1 MAAPKSSSRGH
12 PGRALAFIAVVIV
25 ALYAIMF
32 VTGDKTPRL
41 GIDLAGGTSVTLT
54 AKADQGRNGA
64 VNKTNMQTAVE
75 IIRQR
80 VNAFGVSE
88 AEVQTEGDR
97 NIVISIPKGKNEKQ
111 TAEQVGQTAK
121 LFFRPVLEA
130 AEIAPQG
137 GTKLPLTAPTTPPAS
152 APPASTPPASTPP
165 AAQSGKP
172 QGRVIPNLK
181 DAPNTTPPPS
191 TPPPSTPPASTPPAS
206 TPPATPPASTPPAG
220 ADANGVTPELREKF
234 ANLDCS
240 LPENRGLGPVPAP
253 EDQPTVAC
261 SRDQGERAE
270 KYILGKVVIPG
281 TDVSSSKAQLPQ
293 GGTVG
298 GWEVQLNFSD
308 SGTDKFTSI
317 TGDLAAGKY
326 PTNRF
331 AIDLDGV
338 VISAPTVSTA
348 IPGGTAVISGNFTQ
362 SSAKDLANVLKYGAL
377 PLSFT
382 KSDVTTVSASLGG
395 DQLKGGL
402 IAGAIGI
409 LLVILYSLFY
419 YRGLGLVSIAS
430 LAVSAALTYAIM
442 CVLGRSI
449 GFALNLPAVCGAIA
463 AIGITVDSFIVY
475 FERIRDEIREGRTLR
490 PAVEKAWPR
499 ARRTILVSDA
509 VSFLAAA
516 VLYVVSVGK
525 VQGFA
530 FTLGLTTLL
539 DVVVVFLFTKPLMTI
554 LAKRKFFADGHK
566 WSGLDPVALGANQR
580 QSYRSRRSRGRA
592 AGVKEA

>member
-12 PGRALAFIAVVIV
+12 PGRVLAFIGVVIV

-32 VTGDKTPRL
+32 STGDKTPRL

-64 VNKTNMQTAVE
+64 VNKSNMQTAVE

-97 NIVISIPKGKNEKQ
+97 NIVISIPKGKNEKE

-130 AEIAPQG
+130 TAFTPQG
-137 GTKLPLTAPTTPPAS
+137 GTKLPLTPPSTPPAS
-152 APPASTPPASTPP
+152 TPPASTPPASTPP
-165 AAQSGKP
+165 AAESGKP

-181 DAPNTTPPPS
+181 DASGAPTPPP
-191 TPPPSTPPASTPPAS
+191 STPPAS

-220 ADANGVTPELREKF
+220 ADANGITPELRAKY

-261 SRDQGERAE
+261 SRDQGEGEE
-270 KYILGKVVIPG
+270 KYILGPVLIPG
-281 TDVSSSKAQLPQ
+281 TDVDSSKAQLPQ
-293 GGTVG
+293 NGSVG
-298 GWEVQLNFSD
+298 GWEVEL
-308 SGTDKFTSI
+308 KFTDAGTNKFTRI

-338 VISAPTVSTA
+338 VVSAPSVKA
-348 IPGGTAVISGNFTQ
+348 EIPGGSAVISGNFTR
-362 SSAKDLANVLKYGAL
+362 SSAKDLENVLKYGAL

-395 DQLKGGL
+395 DQLRGGL

-409 LLVILYSLFY
+409 VLVILYSLFY

-442 CVLGRSI
+442 CLLGRSI

-490 PAVEKAWPR
+490 PAVQKAWPR

-566 WSGLDPVALGANQR
+566 WSGLDPEALGANQR
-580 QSYRSRRSRGRA
+580 QSYRSRRPRGRA

>member
-12 PGRALAFIAVVIV
+12 PGRVLAFIGVVIV

-32 VTGDKTPRL
+32 STGDKTPRL

-64 VNKTNMQTAVE
+64 VNKSNMQTAVE

-97 NIVISIPKGKNEKQ
+97 NIVISIPKGKNEKE

-130 AEIAPQG
+130 TQITPQG
-137 GTKLPLTAPTTPPAS
+137 GTKLPLTPPS
-152 APPASTPPASTPP
+152 TPPASTPPASTPP
-165 AAQSGKP
+165 AAESGKP

-181 DAPNTTPPPS
+181 DASGAPTPPP
-191 TPPPSTPPASTPPAS
+191 STPPAS

-220 ADANGVTPELREKF
+220 ADANGITPELRAKYN
-234 ANLDCS
+234 NLDCS

-261 SRDQGERAE
+261 SRDQGEGEE
-270 KYILGKVVIPG
+270 KYILGRVLIPG
-281 TDVSSSKAQLPQ
+281 TDVASSKAQLPQ
-293 GGTVG
+293 NGSVG
-298 GWEVQLNFSD
+298 GWEVELKFTD
-308 SGTDKFTSI
+308 AGADKFTKI
-317 TGDLAAGKY
+317 TGDLAANKY

-338 VISAPTVSTA
+338 VVSAPSVKA
-348 IPGGTAVISGNFTQ
+348 EIPGGSAVISGNFTR
-362 SSAKDLANVLKYGAL
+362 SSAKDLENVLKYGAL

-395 DQLKGGL
+395 DQLRGGL

-409 LLVILYSLFY
+409 VLVILYSLFY

-442 CVLGRSI
+442 CLLGRSI

-566 WSGLDPVALGANQR
+566 WSGLDPEALGANQR
-580 QSYRSRRSRGRA
+580 QSYRSRRPRGRA

>member
-1 MAAPKSSSRGH
+1 VAAPKSSSRGH
-12 PGRALAFIAVVIV
+12 PGRALAFIAVVIA
-25 ALYAIMF
+25 ALYTIMF
-32 VTGDKTPRL
+32 ATGDKTPRL

-54 AKADQGRNGA
+54 AKADQGSSKSAINDRNM
-64 VNKTNMQTAVE
+64 KTAVE

-97 NIVISIPKGKNEKQ
+97 NIVISIPKGKNEKE
-111 TAEQVGQTAK
+111 TASQVGQTAR
-121 LFFRPVLEA
+121 LFFRPVIEA
-130 AEIAPQG
+130 EQLNPAG
-137 GTKLPLTAPTTPPAS
+137 GTQLPLTPPATPSAAPDTNKPQGRVVPNLKDATGAPTPQPT
-152 APPASTPPASTPP
+152 TPPASTPP
-165 AAQSGKP
+165 AA
-172 QGRVIPNLK
+172 
-181 DAPNTTPPPS
+181 
-191 TPPPSTPPASTPPAS
+191 
-206 TPPATPPASTPPAG
+206 PPATPPAADPKAG
-220 ADANGVTPELREKF
+220 ADANGITPALREKF
-234 ANLDCS
+234 NNLDCS
-240 LPENRGLGPVPAP
+240 LPENRGQGAAPAP
-253 EDQPTVAC
+253 EGEPTVAC
-261 SRDQGERAE
+261 SKDQDEGAE
-270 KYILGKVVIPG
+270 KYILGPVLIPG
-281 TDVSSSKAQLPQ
+281 TDVKKSVAQLSQ
-293 GGTVG
+293 SGVG
-298 GWEVQLNFSD
+298 GWEVKLDFTGK
-308 SGTDKFTSI
+308 GTDKFTKV
-317 TGDLAAGKY
+317 TGDLANGVY

-331 AIDLDGV
+331 AIELDGV
-338 VISAPTVSTA
+338 VVSAPSNKAA

-362 SSAKDLANVLKYGAL
+362 SSAKNLANILQYGSL
-377 PLSFT
+377 PLSFDQ
-382 KSDVTTVSASLGG
+382 SDVTTVSASLGG

-409 LLVILYSLFY
+409 VLVILYSLFY

-430 LAVSAALTYAIM
+430 LVVSAALTYAIM

-516 VLYVVSVGK
+516 VLYIVSVGK

-580 QSYRSRRSRGRA
+580 QSYRSRRPRTRA

>member
-12 PGRALAFIAVVIV
+12 PGRVLAFIGVVIV

-32 VTGDKTPRL
+32 STGDKTPRL

-54 AKADQGRNGA
+54 AKADQGRSGA
-64 VNKTNMQTAVE
+64 VNKSNMQTAVE

-97 NIVISIPKGKNEKQ
+97 NIVISIPKGKNEKE

-130 AEIAPQG
+130 SPIAPQG
-137 GTKLPLTAPTTPPAS
+137 GTKLPLTPP
-152 APPASTPPASTPP
+152 STPPASTPP
-165 AAQSGKP
+165 AAGTPPAASAPPSAPASNKP

-181 DAPNTTPPPS
+181 DAPGATTPPAN
-191 TPPPSTPPASTPPAS
+191 PPAG
-206 TPPATPPASTPPAG
+206 TPPATTPPATPPAG
-220 ADANGVTPELREKF
+220 ADANGITPELRAKYT
-234 ANLDCS
+234 NLDCS
-240 LPENRGLGPVPAP
+240 LPQNRGLGIEPIP
-253 EDQPTVAC
+253 EDKPTVAC
-261 SRDQGERAE
+261 SRTQGDKAE
-270 KYILGKVVIPG
+270 KYILGPVLIPG

-293 GGTVG
+293 NGSVG
-298 GWEVQLNFSD
+298 GWEVELKFSD
-308 SGTDKFTSI
+308 SGTNKFTKI
-317 TGDLAAGKY
+317 TGDLAANKY

-338 VISAPTVSTA
+338 VVSAPSVRA
-348 IPGGTAVISGNFTQ
+348 EIPGGSAVISGDFTRT
-362 SSAKDLANVLKYGAL
+362 SAKDLENVLKYGAL

-395 DQLKGGL
+395 DQLRGGL

-409 LLVILYSLFY
+409 VLVILYSLFY

-442 CVLGRSI
+442 CLLGRSI

-490 PAVEKAWPR
+490 PAVQKAWPR

-554 LAKRKFFADGHK
+554 LAQRKFFADGHK

-580 QSYRSRRSRGRA
+580 QSYRSRRPRTRT

>member
-12 PGRALAFIAVVIV
+12 PGRVLAFIGVVIV

-32 VTGDKTPRL
+32 STGDKTPRL
-41 GIDLAGGTSVTLT
+41 GIDLAGGTSVTLS

-64 VNKTNMQTAVE
+64 VNKSNMQTAVE

-97 NIVISIPKGKNEKQ
+97 NIVISIPKGKNEKE

-130 AEIAPQG
+130 TPFNPQG
-137 GTKLPLTAPTTPPAS
+137 GTKLPLTPP
-152 APPASTPPASTPP
+152 
-165 AAQSGKP
+165 
-172 QGRVIPNLK
+172 
-181 DAPNTTPPPS
+181 
-191 TPPPSTPPASTPPAS
+191 STPPAS

-220 ADANGVTPELREKF
+220 ADANGITPELRAKYN
-234 ANLDCS
+234 NLDCS

-253 EDQPTVAC
+253 EDKPTVAC
-261 SRDQGERAE
+261 SRDQGEGEE
-270 KYILGKVVIPG
+270 KYILGPVLIPG
-281 TDVSSSKAQLPQ
+281 TDVASSKAQLPQ
-293 GGTVG
+293 NGSVG
-298 GWEVQLNFSD
+298 GWEVEL
-308 SGTDKFTSI
+308 KFTDAGTSKFTKI
-317 TGDLAAGKY
+317 TGDLAANKY

-338 VISAPTVSTA
+338 VVSAPSVKA
-348 IPGGTAVISGNFTQ
+348 EIPGGSAVISGNFSRT
-362 SSAKDLANVLKYGAL
+362 SAKDLENVLKYGAL

-395 DQLKGGL
+395 DQLRGGL

-409 LLVILYSLFY
+409 VLVILYSLFY

-442 CVLGRSI
+442 CLLGRSI

-566 WSGLDPVALGANQR
+566 WSGLDPEALGANQR
-580 QSYRSRRSRGRA
+580 QSYRSRRPRGRA

>member
-1 MAAPKSSSRGH
+1 M
-12 PGRALAFIAVVIV
+12 IV

-32 VTGDKTPRL
+32 STGDKTPRL

-88 AEVQTEGDR
+88 AEVQTEGDK
-97 NIVISIPKGKNEKQ
+97 NIVISIPKGKNEKE

-130 AEIAPQG
+130 GPVAPQS
-137 GTKLPLTAPTTPPAS
+137 GTKLPLTPPSTPPAS
-152 APPASTPPASTPP
+152 APPASNPPAGTPP
-165 AAQSGKP
+165 AAESNKP

-181 DAPNTTPPPS
+181 DASGAPTPPPTTPPA
-191 TPPPSTPPASTPPAS
+191 T
-206 TPPATPPASTPPAG
+206 TPPATPPANTPPAG
-220 ADANGVTPELREKF
+220 ADANGITPELRAKYT
-234 ANLDCS
+234 NLDCN
-240 LPENRGLGPVPAP
+240 LPENRGLGTEPIP
-253 EDQPTVAC
+253 EDKPTVAC
-261 SRDQGERAE
+261 SRTQGENAE
-270 KYILGKVVIPG
+270 KYILGPVLIPG

-293 GGTVG
+293 NGSVG
-298 GWEVQLNFSD
+298 GWEVELKFSD
-308 SGTDKFTSI
+308 SGTGKFTKI
-317 TGDLAAGKY
+317 TGDLAQGKY

-338 VISAPTVSTA
+338 VVSAPSVKSE
-348 IPGGTAVISGNFTQ
+348 IPGGSAVISGDFSR
-362 SSAKDLANVLKYGAL
+362 SSAKDLENVLKYGAL

-395 DQLKGGL
+395 DQLRGGL

-409 LLVILYSLFY
+409 VLVILYSLFY

-430 LAVSAALTYAIM
+430 LVVSAALTYAIM
-442 CVLGRSI
+442 CLLGRSI

-554 LAKRKFFADGHK
+554 LARRRFFADGHK

-580 QSYRSRRSRGRA
+580 QSYRGRRPRGRA

>member
-1 MAAPKSSSRGH
+1 
-12 PGRALAFIAVVIV
+12 
-25 ALYAIMF
+25 MF
-32 VTGDKTPRL
+32 ATGDKTPRL

-54 AKADQGRNGA
+54 AKTDQGSSKSAINDRNM
-64 VNKTNMQTAVE
+64 KTAVE

-97 NIVISIPKGKNEKQ
+97 NIVISIPKGKNEKE
-111 TAEQVGQTAK
+111 TASQVGQTAR
-121 LFFRPVLEA
+121 LFFRPVIEYAQLNPA
-130 AEIAPQG
+130 G
-137 GTKLPLTAPTTPPAS
+137 GTTLPLTPPTAPSTMPTPD
-152 APPASTPPASTPP
+152 
-165 AAQSGKP
+165 KP

-181 DAPNTTPPPS
+181 DATGAPTAPTPSTTPPS
-191 TPPPSTPPASTPPAS
+191 TTPPAS
-206 TPPATPPASTPPAG
+206 TPPATTPPPAADPNAG
-220 ADANGVTPELREKF
+220 ADKNGISPALREKF
-234 ANLDCS
+234 NNLDCS
-240 LPENRGLGPVPAP
+240 LPENRGQGATPAP
-253 EDQPTVAC
+253 EAEPTVAC
-261 SRDQGERAE
+261 SKDQDEGAE
-270 KYILGKVVIPG
+270 KYILGPVLIPG
-281 TDVSSSKAQLPQ
+281 TDVKKSVAQLSQ
-293 GGTVG
+293 NGLG
-298 GWEVQLNFSD
+298 GWEVKLDFTGK
-308 SGTDKFTSI
+308 GTDKFTKV
-317 TGDLAAGKY
+317 TGDLASGVY

-331 AIDLDGV
+331 AIELDGV
-338 VISAPTVSTA
+338 VVSAPSNKEA

-362 SSAKDLANVLKYGAL
+362 SSAKNLANILQYGSL

-382 KSDVTTVSASLGG
+382 QSDVTTVSASLGG
-395 DQLKGGL
+395 DQLRGGL

-409 LLVILYSLFY
+409 VLVILYSLFY

-430 LAVSAALTYAIM
+430 LVVSAALTYAIM

-516 VLYVVSVGK
+516 VLYIVSVGK

-580 QSYRSRRSRGRA
+580 QSYRSRRPRTRA